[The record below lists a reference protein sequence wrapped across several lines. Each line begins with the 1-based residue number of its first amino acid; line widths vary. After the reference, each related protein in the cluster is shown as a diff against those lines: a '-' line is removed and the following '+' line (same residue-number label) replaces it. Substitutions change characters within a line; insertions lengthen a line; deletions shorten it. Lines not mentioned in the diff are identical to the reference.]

1 MAQRK
6 NRKLVVPAQGGMTR
20 DFVNRLKL
28 IFKLMGDSRVSPLV
42 KLIPV
47 GALAY
52 LVSPIDIIMGI
63 PGIAA
68 LDDAAILWIGS
79 NLFVEL
85 CPPEVVQEHMQ
96 ALGSNLD
103 NTDTSDDIVDV
114 DATDINDNR

>member
-1 MAQRK
+1 MADRK
-6 NRKLVVPAQGGMTR
+6 NRKVVVPAQGGMTR

-47 GALAY
+47 GALVY
-52 LVSPIDIIMGI
+52 LISPIDVLMGI

-68 LDDAAILWIGS
+68 LDDAAILWLGS

-85 CPPEVVQEHMQ
+85 CPPEVVQEYMQ

-103 NTDTSDDIVDV
+103 DTSGDIVDAE
-114 DATDINDNR
+114 ATDINDNR